1 MWDCKHHTRLEVV
14 VISYYSIVWS
24 FLYHEHNQDAMTMTL
39 ASSCST
45 NSHESGHEISFIHE
59 NVTKI
64 HHTPHNIKIR
74 WRANWWHHWSKV
86 EGSSHLFGWKLKTT
100 SGSMAAMTTAILQ
113 GQLGFSFHLKTSMRL
128 PATAV
133 RLIVRMSNKC
143 CMLWPSCWQ
152 VSRFSVS
159 RMLKTMHRGCC
170 KILNKKSTV
179 TPTTCIVLL
188 AWQIWTLII
197 MSFLDPRG
205 GARSEWWKPKKASCC
220 WDVH

>member
-24 FLYHEHNQDAMTMTL
+24 FLYHEHDQDAMTMTL

-45 NSHESGHEISFIHE
+45 NSHESSHEISFIHE

-64 HHTPHNIKIR
+64 HHIPHNIKIR

-100 SGSMAAMTTAILQ
+100 SGSMAAMTTVILQ

-128 PATAV
+128 PARR
-133 RLIVRMSNKC
+133 RLSGR
-143 CMLWPSCWQ
+143 LWGCQ
-152 VSRFSVS
+152 VSVACFGHHVDKCQDFQFLACLRQCTVAAFRFSIRNLPWLQLRV
-159 RMLKTMHRGCC
+159 
-170 KILNKKSTV
+170 
-179 TPTTCIVLL
+179 
-188 AWQIWTLII
+188 
-197 MSFLDPRG
+197 
-205 GARSEWWKPKKASCC
+205 
-220 WDVH
+220 